1 MEGADLLSGIASAS
15 SALLMHTMDLD
26 LDLSPSPMEETMG
39 AVGAVSPKVAAAAA
53 PHAAAQGL
61 LQGSLSPH
69 GPFALLDPGVPVPL
83 DFLSVGQE
91 GMRGE
96 AFDGPGY
103 ADPEFFSVEGTHV
116 ELDDVMHF

>member
-1 MEGADLLSGIASAS
+1 MSGIASAS

-26 LDLSPSPMEETMG
+26 LDLSPSPMEETLG
-39 AVGAVSPKVAAAAA
+39 AVGAVSPKVASAAA
-53 PHAAAQGL
+53 PHAAA
-61 LQGSLSPH
+61 QGSLSPH

-83 DFLSVGQE
+83 DFLSVGQ
-91 GMRGE
+91 GGIRGE